1 MNIPNNTIEIFD
13 KHGSDENI
21 YLYDKKKKRLFM
33 VLEESVARMN
43 IYPKKW
49 IYFDLREKIVKRKK
63 N

>member
-1 MNIPNNTIEIFD
+1 MVVMR
-13 KHGSDENI
+13 I
-21 YLYDKKKKRLFM
+21 YICMTEKKKLFM